1 MRIRRPFSLRSI
13 FLEHDTVLVVL
24 SLFALCA
31 LAWLYLLLLVGQT
44 DAMDGLAGRMMG
56 MPISDGMSA
65 LINAVLSPA
74 AATYAEASVNFVLV
88 ALMWAVMMVGMMLP
102 SAASTILL
110 FSALE
115 RKRSAPVPAGR
126 NACFVGGYLVAWSLF
141 SVAAAT
147 AQTLLARA
155 GLLSMEM
162 TTIGAMLP
170 GAIFVAAGAYEL
182 TPLKGRCL
190 THCQSP
196 LTWIPQH
203 MRPGRTGAVRMGFEH
218 GTYCVGCCWALMLLL
233 FVGGVMN
240 LAWVAFIALVVF
252 AQKLLPR
259 GRLVSRLGG
268 AALLLCGAGLIL
280 RGIAYAA

>member
-115 RKRSAPVPAGR
+115 RKRSAAVPSPAETPVSSAATLLR
-126 NACFVGGYLVAWSLF
+126 GGFF

-162 TTIGAMLP
+162 TTIGTMLP
-170 GAIFVAAGAYEL
+170 RRDF
-182 TPLKGRCL
+182 C
-190 THCQSP
+190 
-196 LTWIPQH
+196 
-203 MRPGRTGAVRMGFEH
+203 
-218 GTYCVGCCWALMLLL
+218 
-233 FVGGVMN
+233 
-240 LAWVAFIALVVF
+240 
-252 AQKLLPR
+252 R
-259 GRLVSRLGG
+259 GRRLRADPAQGPLPDPLPEP
-268 AALLLCGAGLIL
+268 AHMDSP
-280 RGIAYAA
+280 AYATGPDRRCPHGI

>member
-1 MRIRRPFSLRSI
+1 LRIRRPFSLRSI

-147 AQTLLARA
+147 DTTRESRPAVDGDDHDRRYAARRD
-155 GLLSMEM
+155 
-162 TTIGAMLP
+162 
-170 GAIFVAAGAYEL
+170 F
-182 TPLKGRCL
+182 C
-190 THCQSP
+190 
-196 LTWIPQH
+196 
-203 MRPGRTGAVRMGFEH
+203 
-218 GTYCVGCCWALMLLL
+218 
-233 FVGGVMN
+233 
-240 LAWVAFIALVVF
+240 
-252 AQKLLPR
+252 R
-259 GRLVSRLGG
+259 GRRLR
-268 AALLLCGAGLIL
+268 ADSPQRPLPDPLPEPAHMDPP
-280 RGIAYAA
+280 AYATGPDRRCPHGI